1 MQDVFF
7 FWGGG
12 GHCGSN
18 GILCFVEKRNRVHC
32 ICDMTV
38 FWCDKN
44 YQMFTLLKE
53 KQYQV
58 TFLCEKNE
66 STILHKNHQSI
77 PNKP

>member
-1 MQDVFF
+1 MQELFF
-7 FWGGG
+7 CWGGG

-18 GILCFVEKRNRVHC
+18 GILCFVEKRNLVHC
-32 ICDMTV
+32 ICDVTV
-38 FWCDKN
+38 FGCDKN

-53 KQYQV
+53 KQFQV

-77 PNKP
+77 PNKH